1 MIWFWFPLHEHWPVY
16 LPGLS
21 PQVWSLVSCF
31 CMNSCF
37 SSFCSIFLQ
46 EKVEAQTGCQLVRL
60 PPVDGRILPGYLGL
74 RVSAMV
80 ALPRPGGLGAWGPGL
95 GWIGLVGWLVQC
107 ATQFPGRMACLQME
121 SHTRPRRIAG
131 HTLATMD
138 GTGVTLRCTGWLDAD
153 AHCDAGT
160 RLELLDSKEIWRYS
174 KTQLEKTLV
183 IYLSVP
189 KDPESKS

>member
-1 MIWFWFPLHEHWPVY
+1 MF
-16 LPGLS
+16 
-21 PQVWSLVSCF
+21 
-31 CMNSCF
+31 
-37 SSFCSIFLQ
+37 
-46 EKVEAQTGCQLVRL
+46 
-60 PPVDGRILPGYLGL
+60 
-74 RVSAMV
+74 
-80 ALPRPGGLGAWGPGL
+80 
-95 GWIGLVGWLVQC
+95 QC

-138 GTGVTLRCTGWLDAD
+138 GTGVTLRRTGWLDTH

-189 KDPESKS
+189 KDPEFKS